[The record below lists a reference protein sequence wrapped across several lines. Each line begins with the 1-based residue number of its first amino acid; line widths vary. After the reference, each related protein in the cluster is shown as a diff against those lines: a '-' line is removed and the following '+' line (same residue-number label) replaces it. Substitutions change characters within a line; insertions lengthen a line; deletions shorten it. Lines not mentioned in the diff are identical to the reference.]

1 MKKIVIAI
9 DGHSSCGKST
19 FAKSIAKKLGYVF
32 VDTGAMY
39 RAVTLYALKNNM
51 FVNNELN
58 TSLLESSLVNIDV
71 DFSFDTPKQQ
81 SLVFLNGVNVESE
94 IRGIEVSNF
103 VSVVS
108 QNALVREYLVG
119 LQQKMGAKKGL
130 VMDGRDIGTTVFPDA
145 ELKIYMTASVKVRA
159 ERRYLELT
167 LKGDKV
173 SLEEIKENIESRDFQ
188 DQNRAISPLRKASDA
203 IMLDNSDMTVEQQME
218 WVMTKIDVILNS

>member
-58 TSLLESSLVNIDV
+58 TSLLESSLVNVDV
-71 DFSFDTPKQQ
+71 DFSFDTAKQQ

>member
-58 TSLLESSLVNIDV
+58 TLLLESSLVNIDV
-71 DFSFDTPKQQ
+71 DFSFDTAKQQ

-94 IRGIEVSNF
+94 IRGIEVSNL

-167 LKGDKV
+167 LKGDIV

>member
-58 TSLLESSLVNIDV
+58 TSFLESSLVNIDV
-71 DFSFDTPKQQ
+71 DFSFDTAKQQ

>member
-58 TSLLESSLVNIDV
+58 TSLLESSLVNVDV
-71 DFSFDTPKQQ
+71 DFSFDTAKQQ

-203 IMLDNSDMTVEQQME
+203 IMLDNSDMTVEQQDRKS
-218 WVMTKIDVILNS
+218 VV